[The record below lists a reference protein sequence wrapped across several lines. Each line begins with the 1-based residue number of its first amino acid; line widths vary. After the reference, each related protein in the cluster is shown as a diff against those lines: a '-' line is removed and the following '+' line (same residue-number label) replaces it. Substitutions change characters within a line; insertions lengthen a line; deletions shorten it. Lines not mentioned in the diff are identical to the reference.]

1 MRRRPGTA
9 SSFGL
14 LLCLAILGA
23 SPLQAGDEQTQGN
36 AEIKDLTRT
45 VDPIVIRGEA
55 LPALLGLGLDGFRLF
70 SAAGGAL
77 GPVPFQIDEVD
88 EDGLYVLP
96 EGTEPNKDKGHRGK
110 DQDLPNA
117 LDTNDELVF
126 MASDLGDRVP
136 SAQWPAG
143 IRQGS
148 EIEVRDPATG
158 RKGWAYLYWFEKPP
172 PASAK
177 DYVRYSREEDRIHT
191 PHFSLGYSPAKDLV
205 YTAYMTIDP
214 KGKGGGVDIM
224 DRINIRF
231 SASIFL
237 QSITF
242 GRTEDD
248 FVSRVIAYKDGPVRA
263 MRRVAN
269 SMRLVLGLQTPKIIA
284 YSVYYRDTIETPN
297 VLHLPVSLASVCRSA
312 YFEGGTDYNHLA
324 YGMRFFNPRN
334 PAGVVVDG
342 RMSPEEQHMDLGEHA
357 WTLTAGEQGN
367 ILNRVEM
374 GEGLKGVLTNKLIY
388 IDDLNRSNA
397 PEGEPGTTPKIGFSL
412 ENLLALKKGTYRYNA
427 RFYFVP
433 DTQKSTVSAYVAI
446 LDNPLEV
453 RIK

>member
-1 MRRRPGTA
+1 
-9 SSFGL
+9 
-14 LLCLAILGA
+14 
-23 SPLQAGDEQTQGN
+23 
-36 AEIKDLTRT
+36 
-45 VDPIVIRGEA
+45 
-55 LPALLGLGLDGFRLF
+55 
-70 SAAGGAL
+70 
-77 GPVPFQIDEVD
+77 VPFQIDEVD

-96 EGTEPNKDKGHRGK
+96 EGAEPNQDRGHRGK
-110 DQDLPNA
+110 EKDLPNA

-126 MASDLGDRVP
+126 MAGDLGDRVP
-136 SAQWPAG
+136 PAQCPAG

-158 RKGWAYLYWFEKPP
+158 RKGWTYLYWFEKPP
-172 PASAK
+172 PASPK

-191 PHFSLGYSPAKDLV
+191 PCFSLGYSPAKDLV
-205 YTAYMTIDP
+205 YTTYMSIDP
-214 KGKGGGVDIM
+214 KGKGGGADIM

-248 FVSRVIAYKDGPVRA
+248 FVSREIAYKDGPVRA

-269 SMRLVLGLQTPKIIA
+269 SMRLVLGLKTPKIIA

-297 VLHLPVSLASVCRSA
+297 VLHLPVSLAAVARSA

-334 PAGVVVDG
+334 PSGVLVDG
-342 RMSPEEQHMDLGEHA
+342 RMSPEEQHMDPGEHA
-357 WTLTAGEQGN
+357 WTLTAGEQGI

-374 GEGLKGVLTNKLIY
+374 GEGLKGVLTNRLIY
-388 IDDLNRSNA
+388 IDDLCRSNA

-427 RFYFVP
+427 RFYFLP
-433 DTQKSTVSAYVAI
+433 DTKKSTVSAYVAI

-453 RIK
+453 RVSP